1 MNYVIFDLEWNGAFC
16 SELDCYINEI
26 IEIGAVKLDG
36 SLRPVDTFQCL
47 VRPVISRRITS
58 PVRTL
63 TSLTY
68 NDVKRGRSFSAA
80 LKEFAAFCG
89 DSVLMSWSRS
99 DLDALADNIR
109 FHEGEIR
116 LDFMKSY
123 CDLQRY
129 SQDMIGLA
137 SGNALGLRPALDILG
152 IDADEIQN
160 HRALGDSY
168 VSALCLKK
176 LYHPG
181 ALAYYIEPV
190 DEEFYRRLSFKPYYI
205 ESSLTDSES
214 ALLTFN
220 CPECAARARMISSPR
235 YNGKAYF
242 VKLSCPRCGSRF
254 TGRATL
260 KQKWDS
266 VQVGKKCLLK

>member
-16 SELDCYINEI
+16 RELDHYINEI

-36 SLRPVDTFQCL
+36 SLRPVDTYQCL
-47 VRPVISRRITS
+47 VRPVVARRITS

-68 NDVKRGRSFSAA
+68 DEVKRGKPFREAM
-80 LKEFAAFCG
+80 KEFSAFCG

-109 FHEGEIR
+109 FHEGELR

-129 SQDMIGLA
+129 CQEMIGITR
-137 SGNALGLRPALDILG
+137 GNALGLRPALDLLG
-152 IDADEIQN
+152 IEDDQEQS

-168 VSALCLKK
+168 VSALCLKR

-181 ALAYYIEPV
+181 ALEYYTEKV
-190 DEEFYRRLSFKPYYI
+190 DEEFYRRLDFKPYFI
-205 ESSLTDSES
+205 EGDLSDDELS
-214 ALLTFN
+214 LLTFN
-220 CPECAARARMISSPR
+220 CPECAARSRSISTPR
-235 YNGKAYF
+235 WNGKAYF
-242 VKLSCPRCGSRF
+242 VKLSCPRCGTRF

-266 VQVGKKCLLK
+266 VNVGKRVFK